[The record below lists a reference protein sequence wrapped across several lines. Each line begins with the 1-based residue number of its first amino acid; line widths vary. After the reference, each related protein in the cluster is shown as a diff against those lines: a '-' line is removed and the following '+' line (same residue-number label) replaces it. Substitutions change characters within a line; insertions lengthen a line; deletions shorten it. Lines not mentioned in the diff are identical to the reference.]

1 MIISL
6 KHWVRLGSNCRAKP
20 RKRRAIAIRNPALPY
35 HPRDKDSFSLETK
48 TVDVV
53 KRDGRKKNINEA
65 VPFDLFI
72 RYQVFFNYS
81 LWVCSVWFFFLF
93 TCCTWQKKRYL
104 SIWDLFFC
112 WNSYQFFSCIFSI
125 ETFSSTS
132 RYNIVMAFSLE
143 EYNVCIILIHSV
155 DSSVSG

>member
-53 KRDGRKKNINEA
+53 KRNGRKKNINEA

-72 RYQVFFNYS
+72 RYQVFFLIIHS
-81 LWVCSVWFFFLF
+81 ECALCGFFFSLLVVRD
-93 TCCTWQKKRYL
+93 KKKDIFPYE
-104 SIWDLFFC
+104 
-112 WNSYQFFSCIFSI
+112 IFS
-125 ETFSSTS
+125 
-132 RYNIVMAFSLE
+132 
-143 EYNVCIILIHSV
+143 SV
-155 DSSVSG
+155 GIPINFFLVFFR

>member
-53 KRDGRKKNINEA
+53 KRNGRKKNINEA

-81 LWVCSVWFFFLF
+81 L
-93 TCCTWQKKRYL
+93 
-104 SIWDLFFC
+104 
-112 WNSYQFFSCIFSI
+112 
-125 ETFSSTS
+125 
-132 RYNIVMAFSLE
+132 
-143 EYNVCIILIHSV
+143 
-155 DSSVSG
+155 